1 MYYFYDYIILIFL
14 FIVHIKTAKTSTTL
28 GDDNDNDV
36 SYIKRQEAMQLFL
49 KGRREYSQYRNYD
62 KAKLY
67 FIQSL
72 ELNSKNSD
80 AHYKH
85 LISTLYDDSRIII
98 FLNEMKSTRIG
109 NYTGLVSDNKKDK
122 ILIEIKNSIVKILET

>member
-1 MYYFYDYIILIFL
+1 MYYFYHYIILIFL
-14 FIVHIKTAKTSTTL
+14 FIVHIKTAKTSTTR

-80 AHYKH
+80 AHMGLGMNSNVK
-85 LISTLYDDSRIII
+85 SR
-98 FLNEMKSTRIG
+98 F
-109 NYTGLVSDNKKDK
+109 
-122 ILIEIKNSIVKILET
+122 